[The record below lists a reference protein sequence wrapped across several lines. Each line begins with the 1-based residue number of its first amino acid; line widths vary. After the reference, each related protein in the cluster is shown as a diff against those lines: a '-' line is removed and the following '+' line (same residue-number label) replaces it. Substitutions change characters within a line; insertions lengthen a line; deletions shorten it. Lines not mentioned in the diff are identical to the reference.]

1 MSYGRLSLSFHLTWT
16 FQSSFTSKFEANLSC
31 QTQSPF
37 SGERVFYV
45 RRLLSNRRSLLY
57 QYKHIRSCELIAS
70 VQNDKSKKVA
80 ESSSFHWTKVFIPDS
95 MKIDKKICQCLV
107 GRRAQPFGREF
118 GN

>member
-37 SGERVFYV
+37 SGEGVFYV

-107 GRRAQPFGREF
+107 ERRAQPFGREF